1 MTVLTGDTFYLEFDG
16 VVLTSDYREFD
27 PGVDY
32 DTAEGT
38 AGGDTLRKHMTTKLK
53 VEPTATIVVDSDAT
67 GLLIAGVLEE
77 GHTGNLIWGPKGNGT
92 GMPKAGIVA
101 KVKKVNIPSTYDAER
116 EYDVEWI
123 NTDGAWLFDPTS
135 ATFS

>member
-16 VVLTSDYREFD
+16 VNLFTDYREFD
-27 PGVDY
+27 PGTDY

-38 AGGDTLRKHMTTKLK
+38 AGGDALRKHVTTKLK
-53 VEPTATIVVDSDAT
+53 VEPTGTFIVDSDAT
-67 GLLIAGVLEE
+67 GLLIAGVLKA

-101 KVKKVNIPSTYDAER
+101 TVKKANIPSTYDAER

-123 NTDGAWLFDPTS
+123 NTDGDWLFDPTTD
-135 ATFS
+135 TF